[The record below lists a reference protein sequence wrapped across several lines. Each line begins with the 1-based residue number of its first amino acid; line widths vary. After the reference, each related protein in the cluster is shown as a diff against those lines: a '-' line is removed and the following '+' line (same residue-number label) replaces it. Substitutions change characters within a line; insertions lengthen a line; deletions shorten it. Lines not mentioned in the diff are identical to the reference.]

1 MKHRPNP
8 FLKLNKVEQEVL
20 KLENAYLKVE
30 DKLGSP
36 YRKYDETVVT
46 NNLRVIAFFQEVI
59 EKIKA
64 IKDPKEISQEVW
76 DRLEDD
82 NFHSLCLAIEI
93 AQGKT
98 TITDNL
104 YRYDRRSEIYQ

>member
-1 MKHRPNP
+1 MKHKSNP
-8 FLKLNKVEQEVL
+8 FLKLNKVEREVH

-36 YRKYDETVVT
+36 YRKYDETIVT
-46 NNLRVIAFFQEVI
+46 NNLRVIAFFKEVI

-98 TITDNL
+98 TIVDNL
-104 YRYDRRSEIYQ
+104 YRYDRRNEIY